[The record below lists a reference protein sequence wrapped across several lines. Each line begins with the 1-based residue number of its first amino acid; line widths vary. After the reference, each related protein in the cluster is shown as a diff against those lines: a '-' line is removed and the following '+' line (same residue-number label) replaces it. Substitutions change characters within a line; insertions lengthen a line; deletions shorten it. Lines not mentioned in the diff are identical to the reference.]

1 MIFHRCREAR
11 KCNYGEI
18 ALGQMSTNPGLP
30 GSIPHLSLIAADS
43 PTSACALRPKEAE
56 GEWSLLAQPRGG
68 LGAFAAAFWGEVR
81 EARASGT
88 FLILGPQEEV
98 EEKGS

>member
-1 MIFHRCREAR
+1 
-11 KCNYGEI
+11 
-18 ALGQMSTNPGLP
+18 
-30 GSIPHLSLIAADS
+30 
-43 PTSACALRPKEAE
+43 LRPKEAE